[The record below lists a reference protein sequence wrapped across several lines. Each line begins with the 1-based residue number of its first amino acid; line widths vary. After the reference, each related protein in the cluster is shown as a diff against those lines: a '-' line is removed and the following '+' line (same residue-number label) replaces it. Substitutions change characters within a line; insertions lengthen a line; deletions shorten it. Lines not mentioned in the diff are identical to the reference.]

1 MIILKVKYKYK
12 YIIYFHIKSQFFCKN
27 FKSLYTKSLK
37 QLHKNYESSLKFNL
51 NYYKKLYNKRNLEC
65 NFWNMSTITLENKN
79 NMKLFF
85 VKNTTIKKKW
95 LSDFKK
101 YIIKSWKKQ
110 TENISENIDTFLYN

>member
-1 MIILKVKYKYK
+1 
-12 YIIYFHIKSQFFCKN
+12 
-27 FKSLYTKSLK
+27 
-37 QLHKNYESSLKFNL
+37 
-51 NYYKKLYNKRNLEC
+51 
-65 NFWNMSTITLENKN
+65 MSTITLENKN